1 MTGIASKGRSP
12 SKLRMA
18 GFILLAIYPL
28 VTLLLEVVLAITP
41 GWNLWVRT
49 ALVAPVMVT
58 AMVWGIMPFIQR
70 RLSHLL

>member
-41 GWNLWVRT
+41 GW
-49 ALVAPVMVT
+49 A
-58 AMVWGIMPFIQR
+58 
-70 RLSHLL
+70 